1 MSRSSPFVV
10 SLSRADRLALEQLT
24 RRCTASHA
32 EVVRARIVLLANE
45 GWQNVDIAEEL
56 RVDVDVV
63 SRWRKRF
70 YEQGMAG
77 LADRRRSGR
86 PRTFPAEVVAGAK
99 AMACEAPAAR
109 DVPLS
114 RWGSSELAVQAA
126 TEGLVESTA

>member
-1 MSRSSPFVV
+1 MRGIR
-10 SLSRADRLALEQLT
+10 LSIRLEPQT
-24 RRCTASHA
+24 KQR
-32 EVVRARIVLLANE
+32 
-45 GWQNVDIAEEL
+45 
-56 RVDVDVV
+56 
-63 SRWRKRF
+63 
-70 YEQGMAG
+70 
-77 LADRRRSGR
+77 DRRRSGR